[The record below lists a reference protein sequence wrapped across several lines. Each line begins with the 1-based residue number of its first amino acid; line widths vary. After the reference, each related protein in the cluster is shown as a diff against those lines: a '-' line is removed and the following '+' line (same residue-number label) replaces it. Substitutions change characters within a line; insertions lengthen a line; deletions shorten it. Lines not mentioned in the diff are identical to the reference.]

1 MVAGEFIGWD
11 ADEQEPEDQAEDG
24 MFEAGSFFETDGGD
38 GCAGDGAEGIFAIEN
53 ADDVIIEDEG
63 ADEFVAGFG
72 VNPGREFHG
81 EVVGLGGESW
91 VL

>member
-1 MVAGEFIGWD
+1 
-11 ADEQEPEDQAEDG
+11 
-24 MFEAGSFFETDGGD
+24 
-38 GCAGDGAEGIFAIEN
+38 
-53 ADDVIIEDEG
+53 VIIEDEG